1 MKKMNSVNGGREVG
15 EDEAKKGK
23 REKQRS
29 GGAKFRP
36 PHLNSAKSWVNSI
49 KPGWSQSTQK
59 KKNDEISFGMD

>member
-1 MKKMNSVNGGREVG
+1 MFFVRRKGEMKKMNSVNGGREVG

-36 PHLNSAKSWVNSI
+36 PHLNSAKS
-49 KPGWSQSTQK
+49 
-59 KKNDEISFGMD
+59 